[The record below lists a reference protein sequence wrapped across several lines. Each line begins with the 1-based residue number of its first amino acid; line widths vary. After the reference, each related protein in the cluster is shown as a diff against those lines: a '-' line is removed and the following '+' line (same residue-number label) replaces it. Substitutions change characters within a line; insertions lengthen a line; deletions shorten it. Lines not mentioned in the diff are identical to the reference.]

1 MPATPRWHA
10 RCFHNGRWRPAG
22 SRREDR
28 DGHPDVQRPG
38 PRHVRSLA
46 PPRPRSARRRARR
59 RPGRPPP
66 VAALPTGCFYYVLS
80 GGPALNDPIEIDDDL
95 TVSLNGTP
103 LLEDVDGVTNILD
116 PIAFQAAPGD
126 ELTVTARDAQGPCRK
141 IGALWL
147 HCAIGG
153 DPVRLTTGQ
162 DDGCDPA
169 RPVPEVFFTQTWVIG
184 A

>member
-1 MPATPRWHA
+1 MDTRTFDALARAT
-10 RCFHNGRWRPAG
+10 AG
-22 SRREDR
+22 LS
-28 DGHPDVQRPG
+28 
-38 PRHVRSLA
+38 
-46 PPRPRSARRRARR
+46 RRRALGLLAAALAGALAAPRR
-59 RPGRPPP
+59 

-103 LLEDVDGVTNILD
+103 LLEDVDGVTNILE
-116 PIAFQAAPGD
+116 PIVFQAAPGD

-169 RPVPEVFFTQTWVIG
+169 RPVPDVFFTQTWVIG